1 MGVFR
6 RLSHAFSGNN
16 LPNFT
21 YPDSTDP
28 SSSEPSNGV
37 HLAGETYDA
46 SDPRNQH
53 AYASSSRIRPQSDSP
68 PNGNQNG
75 YYNGQYQTQSRQDQE
90 RDDDQRSYISGGGQ
104 SYESDFE
111 RKSIAPSYL
120 TSARGTRYDED
131 DRRSEGEDD
140 SEEEDAEG
148 GDKYALMTAHLY
160 QRAQSSGW
168 FKSKKV
174 VGMGVVS
181 IRMRRRQYKRVS
193 SYITTRSIS

>member
-6 RLSHAFSGNN
+6 RLSHAFTGNN

-21 YPDSTDP
+21 FPDP
-28 SSSEPSNGV
+28 SNPPAPSNGI
-37 HLAGETYDA
+37 HLNGETYDEE
-46 SDPRNQH
+46 DPRDRPAH
-53 AYASSSRIRPQSDSP
+53 ASSSRIRPASNSP
-68 PNGNQNG
+68 PNPSYNNSHN
-75 YYNGQYQTQSRQDQE
+75 YYNGQYQTRTREEADYE
-90 RDDDQRSYISGGGQ
+90 ASYNEGGGRH

-120 TSARGTRYDED
+120 TSARGTRFD
-131 DRRSEGEDD
+131 DNDRGSQGEDEESD
-140 SEEEDAEG
+140 EEDGEG

-181 IRMRRRQYKRVS
+181 IRMRRRQYK
-193 SYITTRSIS
+193 